1 MGKRP
6 ASGRLAWIRLLAIAP
21 LLAAASNCTHSA
33 ASFDGVIKDSLVVK
47 ANSVCLLE
55 GASGRGSVTV
65 EQGGFL
71 VAYDTEIRGSVS
83 SAQDGSV
90 ILGGGEVRGIVTIT
104 AVLAQIQ
111 PDVIQGA
118 VTITGTL
125 EQCATV

>member
-1 MGKRP
+1 MFACWR
-6 ASGRLAWIRLLAIAP
+6 ARQA
-21 LLAAASNCTHSA
+21 
-33 ASFDGVIKDSLVVK
+33 
-47 ANSVCLLE
+47 
-55 GASGRGSVTV
+55 RGSVTV

-111 PDVIQGA
+111 PDPIQCA

-125 EQCATV
+125 EQCATSRRSAKLSE